1 MTVGK
6 PSKAIP
12 VKHCGVAMEQNSS
25 NPCPNEQL
33 IKLANALGSMRD
45 SFVTISMTLK
55 DLADDLPSTAR
66 DEVETEVERYLARL
80 SEAKKRNFD

>member
-1 MTVGK
+1 
-6 PSKAIP
+6 
-12 VKHCGVAMEQNSS
+12 MEQNSS

-45 SFVTISMTLK
+45 SFVTISMALK